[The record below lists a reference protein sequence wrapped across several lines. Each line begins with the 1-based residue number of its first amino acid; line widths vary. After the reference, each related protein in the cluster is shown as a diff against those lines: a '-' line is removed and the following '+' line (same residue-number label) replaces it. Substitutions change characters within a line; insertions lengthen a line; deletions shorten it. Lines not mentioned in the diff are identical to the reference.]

1 MPVLSPRCRQE
12 PPSCYPVLDRPES
25 RRSFGGR
32 LASAVRRRAA
42 YAWSRLTVGDR
53 QAAAEACFDWLARH
67 GGEQGVPATAGQT
80 HGCPGV
86 TGGSIETAVRFGA
99 LDVAHRWAHWLMST
113 QQADGSWP
121 GQASGAASVFNTAQ
135 AARGLLAIES
145 ELAEVQPAA
154 MSACSYIEKQFC
166 NTDSFAGHRRLPP
179 LWCLPPL
186 LEAARRYSRAD
197 WATSARRT
205 LVRFRRDSDPIRSN
219 LPPHLLAWW
228 IDALVDCDCR
238 DAAAEAMRLPDVLQ
252 RRDGSVP
259 AVSSGAWVS
268 STSLAHLA
276 CCWYK
281 LGHRDPADSAMQYL
295 ARRQSPSGGFRG
307 VWGRDVWG
315 RGAWHDCETLA
326 DGVASDKEVTW
337 AAKHYLD
344 AALLQV
350 QAAFDAEQLDLPN
363 RIDPADGRVRA
374 VRRWFADL
382 SDDAQVADVGCGK
395 GRFLRHLATWFPAA
409 RLTGIDISTSML
421 AHLPDATATMRGSL
435 LRVAA
440 ADGTFDGAFAVESL
454 EHALLPRRAVGELCR
469 IVRPG
474 GRVLIIDK
482 HLARQPL
489 SEHKPWERWFRP
501 EELTG
506 WLSAH
511 CDDVHV
517 EPISHSEG
525 LGGDDL
531 FLAAVGRRV

>member
-12 PPSCYPVLDRPES
+12 PASRYPNLDRPES
-25 RRSFGGR
+25 RRSLGGR

-42 YAWSRLTVGDR
+42 YAWSCLTVGDR
-53 QAAAEACFDWLARH
+53 QAAAEASFDWLARH

-99 LDVAHRWAHWLMST
+99 RDVAHRWARWLMST

-121 GQASGAASVFNTAQ
+121 GPASGAASVFNTAQ

-154 MSACSYIEKQFC
+154 MSACGHIEKQLC
-166 NTDSFAGHRRLPP
+166 NIDSGVGRRRLPP

-228 IDALVDCDCR
+228 IDALADCDCR

-259 AVSSGAWVS
+259 AVSSGTWVS

-281 LGHRDPADSAMQYL
+281 LGRRDRADSAMQYL
-295 ARRQSPSGGFRG
+295 ARRQGPSGGFRG
-307 VWGRDVWG
+307 VWERGGWGRGGWG
-315 RGAWHDCETLA
+315 RGAWGRDDWHDCETCA
-326 DGVASDKEVTW
+326 DGVASDEEVAW

-350 QAAFDAEQLDLPN
+350 QTAFDAEQLDLPN
-363 RIDPADGRVRA
+363 HIDPADGRVRA

-382 SDDAQVADVGCGK
+382 SDDARVADVGCGK
-395 GRFLRHLATWFPAA
+395 GRFLRHLAAWFPAA
-409 RLTGIDISTSML
+409 RLTGIDISTPLL
-421 AHLPDATATMRGSL
+421 AHLPDATAAMRGNL
-435 LRVAA
+435 LCVPA
-440 ADGTFDGAFAVESL
+440 ADGAFDGAFAVESL

-489 SEHKPWERWFRP
+489 CEHKPWER
-501 EELTG
+501 
-506 WLSAH
+506 
-511 CDDVHV
+511 
-517 EPISHSEG
+517 
-525 LGGDDL
+525 
-531 FLAAVGRRV
+531 